1 MGNSLRLILQ
11 RIKTIEEIHQTNF
24 LGAFNII
31 DEIKN
36 VLNNELFGVKCSE
49 QINEKVVKLTIATKE
64 RLLNEFVQLLL
75 TSKQQDEETLR
86 NLFEVLIEKNHIL
99 AALSSFQKMIIAQT
113 KKKIKQVLD
122 ECLALILQNSTSVMQ
137 GR

>member
-1 MGNSLRLILQ
+1 MGKSLRLIST

-24 LGAFNII
+24 IGAFNII

-36 VLNNELFGVKCSE
+36 VLNNELFGLKCSE
-49 QINEKVVKLTIATKE
+49 QINEKVFKLTIATKE
-64 RLLNEFVQLLL
+64 QLLNEFIQLLMI
-75 TSKQQDEETLR
+75 SKQQDEETLR
-86 NLFEVLIEKNHIL
+86 NLFDVLIEKNHIL
-99 AALSSFQKMIIAQT
+99 AALSSFQKIIIAQT

-122 ECLALILQNSTSVMQ
+122 ECLGLILQNSTSAIQ